1 MRLLNVKEQKKKDE
15 ADKNLQIARAK
26 ETAEELATKR
36 EELNDTR
43 DTFAATLA
51 EQNKEFEEN
60 LSVQKT
66 KRDALN
72 TEVQLLENRKK
83 QALLPL
89 ENREKAVQDK
99 EQELGKAVAALG
111 AEKADFQRN
120 LEGLHAHIDAVAER
134 ELNVSK
140 QEELLRARARGI
152 EAQTS
157 STKSQSAKLSNQLQE
172 FSAAS
177 LKRANELKA
186 WEDTLRA
193 VSEEHLMA
201 RENFTKREQK
211 LKDGERAL
219 LDKYK
224 QLEKTT
230 QRIHGSGKLS
240 L

>member
-1 MRLLNVKEQKKKDE
+1 MRLLNVKEQKKKDD

-26 ETAEELATKR
+26 ETAEELGTKR
-36 EELNDTR
+36 EELNNTR
-43 DTFAATLA
+43 DEFTRTL
-51 EQNKEFEEN
+51 QLQQIEFEAETN
-60 LSVQKT
+60 KQNRI
-66 KRDALN
+66 RDELKA
-72 TEVQLLENRKK
+72 EVKDLENRKK

-89 ENREKAVQDK
+89 ENREEAIQDK
-99 EQELGKAVAALG
+99 EQELGKAFAALG
-111 AEKADFQRN
+111 AEKADFQQS

-140 QEELLRARARGI
+140 QEELLHARARGI
-152 EAQTS
+152 EAQTV

-177 LKRANELKA
+177 LKRANELKT

-219 LDKYK
+219 LDKYQ
-224 QLEKTT
+224 QLEKTI
-230 QRIHGSGKLS
+230 QRVHGTRERTL
-240 L
+240 

>member
-1 MRLLNVKEQKKKDE
+1 MRLLSIKEQKKKDE

-26 ETAEELATKR
+26 ETAEELSVNREALNNTKD
-36 EELNDTR
+36 E
-43 DTFAATLA
+43 FAATLA
-51 EQNKEFEEN
+51 EQNKITEEE
-60 LSVQKT
+60 LSNQKT

-89 ENREKAVQDK
+89 EEREKAVQDK
-99 EQELGKAVAALG
+99 DQELVTERAALG

-120 LEGLHAHIDAVAER
+120 LEGLHSHIDAVAER

-140 QEELLRARARGI
+140 QEELLHARARGI
-152 EAQTS
+152 EGQGAS
-157 STKSQSAKLSNQLQE
+157 IKSQSSQLSQQLQE

-177 LKRANELKA
+177 LKRANELKV

-224 QLEKTT
+224 QLEKTI
-230 QRIHGSGKLS
+230 QRIHDPGKRTL
-240 L
+240 